1 LDVGRI
7 MQRFIS
13 SSLAGCFLA
22 LAAACATEAPLS
34 VRRNNGPPLFI
45 VPSTTCQSD
54 LGGGPG
60 PTAVPDTALC
70 EEVAAALKQA
80 LRDVGYRVVESPEDP
95 HVANV
100 RIAARQASGPLEGR
114 ATALLAVQVVIE
126 SGGAEIDR
134 AVEDGD
140 AAATTAD
147 TRMQLRSFA
156 RVIAQELARSPRM
169 KDAGLAPGS

>member
-1 LDVGRI
+1 
-7 MQRFIS
+7 
-13 SSLAGCFLA
+13 
-22 LAAACATEAPLS
+22 
-34 VRRNNGPPLFI
+34 
-45 VPSTTCQSD
+45 
-54 LGGGPG
+54 
-60 PTAVPDTALC
+60 
-70 EEVAAALKQA
+70 
-80 LRDVGYRVVESPEDP
+80 
-95 HVANV
+95 
-100 RIAARQASGPLEGR
+100 
-114 ATALLAVQVVIE
+114 VIE